1 MTERKLALTEG
12 DGEGRMF
19 LMVRHSHVS
28 IYYSLLIN
36 SLYEILRDSLVDA
49 VIHNGDKQNGQ
60 EAFLEMVN
68 MSNYGRIIVIISY
81 LPILC

>member
-1 MTERKLALTEG
+1 
-12 DGEGRMF
+12 MF
-19 LMVRHSHVS
+19 LMVRHSQVS
-28 IYYSLLIN
+28 VYYLLLIN
-36 SLYEILRDSLVDA
+36 CFYGILLDSIVDA

-68 MSNYGRIIVIISY
+68 MSNYGKIIFIISY